1 MCREAGQK
9 LNALLRLSPYL
20 DTNKRKTMYTIM
32 VKSQLNYCPLI
43 WMFFPRRWSNLTN
56 RVQERALRITCK
68 DQLTDFKSLLLN
80 HNESTT
86 HQRYLQV
93 LMTEIYKIINHIA
106 PSRMSSL
113 FETPE
118 NTHNTRHFQ
127 VPSNESWRTVNHDLQ
142 TSYIP

>member
-1 MCREAGQK
+1 
-9 LNALLRLSPYL
+9 
-20 DTNKRKTMYTIM
+20 M
-32 VKSQLNYCPLI
+32 VKFQLNYCPLV
-43 WMFFPRRWSNLTN
+43 WMFCPRRSNNLIN
-56 RVQERALRITCK
+56 KLQEQALRITYNN
-68 DQLTDFKSLLLN
+68 QLTAFKSLVSN
-80 HNESTT
+80 HNEITI
-86 HQRYLQV
+86 HQRNLQV

-106 PSRMSSL
+106 PSIMSSL